1 MLAVEMSPAISLA
14 KMVQLFLLAEL
25 SASINKTSLSSLQ
38 STRSTTALYLSWC
51 RIFYLSVEYAPER
64 ERGRRRGGGRG
75 RERKRERVGE
85 RETDREGETER
96 ETEREREREISF
108 TVGLLE

>member
-51 RIFYLSVEYAPER
+51 RILYLSVEYAPER
-64 ERGRRRGGGRG
+64 ERGRRRGGEREREKEGESG
-75 RERKRERVGE
+75 RERNRQRGRDRER
-85 RETDREGETER
+85 DR
-96 ETEREREREISF
+96 ERERERD
-108 TVGLLE
+108 LLYCWIT